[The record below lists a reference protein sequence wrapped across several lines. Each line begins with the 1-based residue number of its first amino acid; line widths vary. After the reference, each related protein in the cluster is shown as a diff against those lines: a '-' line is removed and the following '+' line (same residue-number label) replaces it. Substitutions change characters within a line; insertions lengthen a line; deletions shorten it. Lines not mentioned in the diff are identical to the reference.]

1 MLNGT
6 ARTAM
11 RATLKKFAI
20 MVRELLTAPSA
31 PKEGLR

>member
-11 RATLKKFAI
+11 RATLEKFAI
-20 MVRELLTAPSA
+20 MVRKLLTALPA